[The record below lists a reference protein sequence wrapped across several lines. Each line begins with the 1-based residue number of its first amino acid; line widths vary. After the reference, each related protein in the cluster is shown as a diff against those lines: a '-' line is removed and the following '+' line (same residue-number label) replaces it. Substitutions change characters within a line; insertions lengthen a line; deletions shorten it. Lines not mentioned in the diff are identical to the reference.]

1 MKWAIYFLEGGWVPD
16 FVIRRRIRKL
26 VQQRLNEETLLFSK
40 KGYFEDLLEQMK
52 RSPLAIETDAANEQ
66 HYELPPAFFRTVL
79 GENLKYSC
87 CYWPEHVKDLTEAE
101 EEALRITVERAELE
115 DGMEI
120 LELGC
125 GWGSLTL
132 YMARHFPK
140 ANITAVSNSSP
151 QKQYITKRCSELGI
165 ENVRV
170 ITKDMN
176 HFQPEKRFNRIV
188 SIEMFEHMRN
198 WELLFSRIHAW
209 LQPDGKLF
217 FHIFTH
223 RQYTY
228 FYEVKDDTD
237 WMSKYF
243 FTGGIMPG
251 EDLPSKLAHPF
262 RIEQQWTWSGEH
274 YQKTSEA
281 WLQNMTRKRDLVLPV
296 LEETYGRKELKK
308 WWNRWRVFFM
318 SCAELFGYNN
328 GSEWRVSHYL
338 LSAEQE
344 S

>member
-16 FVIRRRIRKL
+16 FIIRRRIRKL
-26 VQQRLNEETLLFSK
+26 VQQRLNEETLLYSK
-40 KGYFEDLLEQMK
+40 KGYLDDLLDQM
-52 RSPLAIETDAANEQ
+52 RQSPLAIETDAANEQ
-66 HYELPPAFFRTVL
+66 HYELPPAFFQTVL
-79 GENLKYSC
+79 GDNLKYSC
-87 CYWPEHVKDLTEAE
+87 CYWPEHINNLTEAE
-101 EEALRITVERAELE
+101 DEALRITVERAGLE

-151 QKQYITKRCSELGI
+151 QKQFITKRCSELGI

-176 HFQPEKRFNRIV
+176 HFQPENRFNRIV

-198 WELLFSRIHAW
+198 WELLFSRVHSW

-217 FHIFTH
+217 FHVFTH
-223 RQYTY
+223 RKYTY

-251 EDLPSKLAHPF
+251 EDLPSKLIHPF

-281 WLQNMTRKRDLVLPV
+281 WLQNMTRKRELVLPV
-296 LEETYGRKELKK
+296 LEETYGRKELKR

-338 LSAEQE
+338 LSAEKE